1 MEGHILLVE
10 DDTNMRE
17 ILSLFLEE
25 SGFRVTSVSSG
36 EEAITLL
43 TSSNDENQPYDVV
56 CTDIIMG
63 AVDGVEVMNAA
74 RCLPLPP
81 EVILLTGHA
90 SLETAIAAVRAGAFD
105 YLQKPCHPTRLL
117 ERVYAAMQ
125 HWAASPHQNADSS
138 EASLPEEPATPP
150 DERAQAANTDSALP
164 EEGKDD
170 ASPSD
175 RYLQVGALRID
186 TYRHN
191 VWFENQSLYFTP
203 TEYKILLFL
212 AERPGRVASFSE
224 IISYAR
230 GYSVDEEDA
239 RGLLRWHIRNLRQ
252 RFDRRY
258 LVSVRGVGFMLVD
271 PNEDKQ

>member
-17 ILSLFLEE
+17 LLALFLEE
-25 SGFRVTSVSSG
+25 SGYRVTQAPDG
-36 EEAITLL
+36 ETAVNLL
-43 TSSNDENQPYDVV
+43 TCSASQCPSYDVV

-63 AVDGVEVMNAA
+63 TVDGIEVMHAA
-74 RCLPLPP
+74 RCLPSPP

-105 YLQKPCHPTRLL
+105 YLQKPCRPGRLL
-117 ERVYAAMQ
+117 ERVEAALRQRAAQLQ
-125 HWAASPHQNADSS
+125 HNEDGSAEPYPHASATPRI
-138 EASLPEEPATPP
+138 SLPEEG
-150 DERAQAANTDSALP
+150 NP
-164 EEGKDD
+164 EESTH
-170 ASPSD
+170 SPFPPD
-175 RYLQVGALRID
+175 RYLQVGNLRID
-186 TYRHN
+186 TYRHD
-191 VWFENQSLYFTP
+191 VWFNEEPLYFTP
-203 TEYKILLFL
+203 TEYKILVYL
-212 AERPGRVASFSE
+212 AARAGRVASFSE

-271 PNEDKQ
+271 PEEE